1 MRTRAE
7 LRQGGRYGFK
17 TEGSIYLC
25 PQLLTQPDERF
36 LQTIRTA
43 EHKDLESEKTVAVKR
58 NSSSTGFWASDYP
71 LNARFAQ
78 SAAPEPFRS
87 CPFFQF
93 APGQQASTLSCAL
106 PMPLP
111 PEVAKGIMVLPEKS

>member
-1 MRTRAE
+1 MRGSSSSTSFLYDRKFHFLSYKKDAPLRMRTRAE

-58 NSSSTGFWASDYP
+58 NSSSPGF
-71 LNARFAQ
+71 
-78 SAAPEPFRS
+78 
-87 CPFFQF
+87 
-93 APGQQASTLSCAL
+93 
-106 PMPLP
+106 
-111 PEVAKGIMVLPEKS
+111 